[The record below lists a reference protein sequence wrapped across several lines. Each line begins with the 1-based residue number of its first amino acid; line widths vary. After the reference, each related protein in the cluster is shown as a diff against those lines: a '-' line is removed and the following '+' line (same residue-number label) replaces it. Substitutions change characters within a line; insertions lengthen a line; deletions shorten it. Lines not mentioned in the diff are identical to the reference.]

1 MFTNNKNT
9 ITYEIYCSNIK
20 AFYFEL
26 DQINRNNL
34 WNNEIVKRMELEN
47 TAGKKVITLAEIKR
61 KLLKGKVGQFLER
74 SK

>member
-9 ITYEIYCSNIK
+9 ITYEIYCGNIK